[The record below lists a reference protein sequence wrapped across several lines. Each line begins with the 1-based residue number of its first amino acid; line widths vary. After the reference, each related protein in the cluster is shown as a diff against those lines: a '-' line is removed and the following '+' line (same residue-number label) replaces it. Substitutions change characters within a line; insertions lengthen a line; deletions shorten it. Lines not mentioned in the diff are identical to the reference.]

1 MTLKIEVFIP
11 TETVDKGGASRY
23 LDQTL
28 AAIGYTRQPAPARES
43 GPNVEPRV
51 GGAMPEPEAPAPEAA
66 PDQSQIVAEAASV
79 APQFRKRNRPGGG
92 RARRTKEEIAEDKA
106 LDAAAGEAG
115 VSDGTVDE
123 MLEKYGH
130 ATTITKLK
138 GLAAEK
144 AEPRNIS
151 ASPEDR
157 VNPEDEAQD
166 KADEAAEVEAARDP
180 ENPLTVDDLRS
191 VMGKYVEA
199 HGMPAT
205 QEDGPAIFKSA
216 LGNPPAGEESWKLS
230 LVAAQGQETLRK
242 AVTAWQDAVASGKR
256 FAS

>member
-11 TETVDKGGASRY
+11 TETVDMGGASRY

-28 AAIGYTRQPAPARES
+28 AAIGYARQPAPARES

-51 GGAMPEPEAPAPEAA
+51 GGAVPEPEAPAPEAA
-66 PDQSQIVAEAASV
+66 PA
-79 APQFRKRNRPGGG
+79 FRERNRPGDG
-92 RARRTKEEIAEDKA
+92 RARRTKEEIAEDKE
-106 LDAAAGEAG
+106 LDVAAGEAG

-123 MLEKYGH
+123 MLEQYGH
-130 ATTITKLK
+130 ATTIAKLK
-138 GLAAEK
+138 ELAAEK

>member
-11 TETVDKGGASRY
+11 TETVDMGGASRY

-28 AAIGYTRQPAPARES
+28 AAIGYARQPAPARDS

-66 PDQSQIVAEAASV
+66 PA
-79 APQFRKRNRPGGG
+79 FRERNRPGEG
-92 RARRTKEEIAEDKA
+92 RARRTKEEIAEDKD
-106 LDAAAGEAG
+106 LDVAAGEAG

-123 MLEKYGH
+123 MLEQYGH
-130 ATTITKLK
+130 ATTIAKLK
-138 GLAAEK
+138 ELAAEK

>member
-11 TETVDKGGASRY
+11 TETVDMGGASRY

-28 AAIGYTRQPAPARES
+28 AAIGYARQPAPARES

-66 PDQSQIVAEAASV
+66 PT
-79 APQFRKRNRPGGG
+79 FRERNRPGEG
-92 RARRTKEEIAEDKA
+92 RARRTKEEIAEDKE
-106 LDAAAGEAG
+106 LDVAAGEAG

-123 MLEKYGH
+123 MLEQYGH
-130 ATTITKLK
+130 ATTIAKLK
-138 GLAAEK
+138 ELAAEK

-242 AVTAWQDAVASGKR
+242 AVTAWQNAVASGKR

>member
-11 TETVDKGGASRY
+11 TETVEAGVASQY

-28 AAIGYTRQPAPARES
+28 GAIGYVRNDPSWKVVVADRKAAENHLAENQGP
-43 GPNVEPRV
+43 GPNVEP
-51 GGAMPEPEAPAPEAA
+51 EASAPEAA
-66 PDQSQIVAEAASV
+66 PA
-79 APQFRKRNRPGGG
+79 FRERNRPGEG
-92 RARRTKEEIAEDKA
+92 RARRTKEEIAEDKE
-106 LDAAAGEAG
+106 LDDLAAKLG
-115 VSDGTVDE
+115 VSDEDVDQI
-123 MLEKYGH
+123 LAKHGH
-130 ATTITKLK
+130 AATIEALK
-138 GLAAEK
+138 ERADEK
-144 AEPRNIS
+144 AEIRNIS
-151 ASPEDR
+151 TSPEDR
-157 VNPEDEAQD
+157 TNPEDEAQD
-166 KADEAAEVEAARDP
+166 KADEAAEVEAARDT

-230 LVAAQGQETLRK
+230 LVAAQGQETLQK

>member
-1 MTLKIEVFIP
+1 MTLKIEVEVP
-11 TETVDKGGASRY
+11 YDLVVNDQARRY
-23 LDQTL
+23 LDR
-28 AAIGYTRQPAPARES
+28 AMSAVGYVREASPARES

-51 GGAMPEPEAPAPEAA
+51 AGSDLSACPAPQPEPDQSRTGAGSEPEAP
-66 PDQSQIVAEAASV
+66 
-79 APQFRKRNRPGGG
+79 QFRERNRPGEG

-123 MLEKYGH
+123 MLEQYGH
-130 ATTITKLK
+130 ATTIAKLK
-138 GLAAEK
+138 ELAAEK

-205 QEDGPAIFKSA
+205 QEDGPVIFKSA

>member
-11 TETVDKGGASRY
+11 TETVEAGVASQY

-28 AAIGYTRQPAPARES
+28 GAIGYVRNDPSWKVVVAHRKAAENHLAENQGP
-43 GPNVEPRV
+43 GPNV
-51 GGAMPEPEAPAPEAA
+51 EPEAPAPEAA
-66 PDQSQIVAEAASV
+66 PA
-79 APQFRKRNRPGGG
+79 FRERNRPGDG
-92 RARRTKEEIAEDKA
+92 RARRTKEEIAEDKE
-106 LDAAAGEAG
+106 LDDLATKLG
-115 VSDGTVDE
+115 VSDERVDQ
-123 MLEKYGH
+123 MLAKHGH
-130 ATTITKLK
+130 AATIETLK
-138 GLAAEK
+138 ESGLAAEDL
-144 AEPRNIS
+144 ARNIS
-151 ASPEDR
+151 ASPENR

-166 KADEAAEVEAARDP
+166 KADEAAEVEAARDT

-242 AVTAWQDAVASGKR
+242 AVDAWRALVESGKR
-256 FAS
+256 YGS